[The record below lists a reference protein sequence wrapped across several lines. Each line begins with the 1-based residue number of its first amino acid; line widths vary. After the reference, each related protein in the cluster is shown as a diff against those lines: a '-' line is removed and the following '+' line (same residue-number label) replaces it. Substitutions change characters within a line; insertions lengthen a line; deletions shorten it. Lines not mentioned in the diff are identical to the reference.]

1 MKILVKLKVFL
12 LAITIIFATESI
24 AAETI
29 LPIPKPEVDKE
40 IKIKTAKKKLI
51 YPKEKPKEKKVKTAD
66 TQEIDQTTQDESE
79 AFIYPENKP
88 IIVVKKV
95 NKSVKKSSIL
105 SKKDFAT
112 AKAVFKAI
120 DKNKWQTALKL
131 SKKAKDKSLY
141 KLVNYLYLK
150 KSFNSAS
157 FYDYYVFINN
167 NPNYPRI
174 NRLRYLA
181 EHKINLNQIKPST
194 IIKWFDGKPPLS
206 EFGKI
211 KLGEIYVLQGKNKE
225 GAQLIKEGWIKAKLS
240 KSDLR
245 YLRKKYKKIITVEDN
260 IKRVDWHAWEGKYWD
275 VQRMLRYLPKVETAL
290 YRARQL
296 LMSRS

>member
-79 AFIYPENKP
+79 AFIYPEKKP

-150 KSFNSAS
+150 KSYNSAS

-225 GAQLIKEGWIKAKLS
+225 GAQLIKEGWIKANLS
-240 KSDLR
+240 KRDLR
-245 YLRKKYKKIITVEDN
+245 Y
-260 IKRVDWHAWEGKYWD
+260 
-275 VQRMLRYLPKVETAL
+275 
-290 YRARQL
+290 
-296 LMSRS
+296 